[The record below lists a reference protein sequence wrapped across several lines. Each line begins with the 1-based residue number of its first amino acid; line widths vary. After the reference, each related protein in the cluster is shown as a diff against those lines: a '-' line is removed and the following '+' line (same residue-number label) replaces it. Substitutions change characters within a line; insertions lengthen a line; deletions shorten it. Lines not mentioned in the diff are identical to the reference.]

1 MGLCLKIWIYREE
14 QILIPTN
21 SILGPI
27 FYQELKPAFE
37 KEVLD
42 STIERFFPDQP
53 PETRDESVSSCP
65 DLEPEGRRP
74 LLQLRRR

>member
-21 SILGPI
+21 SILDPI
-27 FYQELKPAFE
+27 FDPELKPASE

-42 STIERFFPDQP
+42 STIERFFSEQP
-53 PETRDESVSSCP
+53 PEKRDESVSSGP